1 MQPSDSNP
9 SSRVPAKRRI
19 RDRLISREGTD
30 NETLMSNG
38 RLRNHVLLAD
48 DDLRETAQVLGDIES
63 FLVKALQ
70 ALEEPDLDPSKLETI
85 AMDASVTRDTEYLE
99 DSLSNLRRR
108 LFSIAAGLR

>member
-1 MQPSDSNP
+1 
-9 SSRVPAKRRI
+9 
-19 RDRLISREGTD
+19 
-30 NETLMSNG
+30 MSNG